1 METKTLTP
9 EPVNVFEFESLARAK
24 MEPSAFEYF
33 AGGAEDEVT
42 LRANRAAFEKIFL
55 RPRYLVDVSHR
66 DLTTNVLG
74 QPISFPVLLA
84 PTGYQCLAHPDGELA
99 TARAAG
105 ASGTIMVVSTVATYS
120 LEEIA
125 AAARPLWFQLYSY
138 KDKRINERLIR
149 RAEKAGYRA
158 LCLTIDVPV
167 LARRERDLRNCF
179 ALPQGMQAS
188 ILADMELG
196 AAPQS
201 AEGSSRVSYSGL
213 VFDAALTWNDVDWM
227 RTVTAMPLVIK
238 GVLTPEDA
246 RLAVEHG
253 AAGIVVSNHGGR
265 QLDGVP
271 AAIDALPEIV
281 AEVGG
286 EIEIYLDSGVRRGTD
301 VLKALALGA
310 KAVLIGRPFLWGLAV
325 DGEAGVQRVLEMLRH
340 ELDTAL
346 GLVGKRSVAE
356 IDASI
361 LFHT

>member
-1 METKTLTP
+1 LIP
-9 EPVNVFEFESLARAK
+9 DPVNIFDLETAARAK
-24 MEPSAFEYF
+24 MEPSAYDYF

-42 LRANRAAFEKIFL
+42 LRANRAAFEKILF
-55 RPRYLVDVSHR
+55 RPRYLVDVSNR
-66 DLTTNVLG
+66 DLTTTVLG
-74 QPISFPVLLA
+74 QPISIPVLLA

-99 TARAAG
+99 TARAAS
-105 ASGTIMVVSTVATYS
+105 ASGTIMVVSTVSTYS

-125 AAARPLWFQLYSY
+125 AVAGPLWFQLYSY
-138 KDKRINERLIR
+138 KDKGINERLIR
-149 RAEKAGYRA
+149 RVEKVGYRA

-167 LARRERDLRNCF
+167 LARRERDLRHRF
-179 ALPQGMQAS
+179 SLPQGMRAS
-188 ILADMELG
+188 ILADKELDVTL
-196 AAPQS
+196 QS
-201 AEGSSRVSYSGL
+201 GEDTGRVSYSGL
-213 VFDAALTWNDVDWM
+213 AFDAALTWNDVDWM
-227 RTVTAMPLVIK
+227 RTITAMPLVIK

-271 AAIDALPEIV
+271 AAIDVLPEIA

-301 VLKALALGA
+301 VLKSLALGA

-325 DGEAGVQRVLEMLRH
+325 DGEAGVRRVLDMLRH

-356 IDASI
+356 IDAGI
-361 LFHT
+361 LYHG